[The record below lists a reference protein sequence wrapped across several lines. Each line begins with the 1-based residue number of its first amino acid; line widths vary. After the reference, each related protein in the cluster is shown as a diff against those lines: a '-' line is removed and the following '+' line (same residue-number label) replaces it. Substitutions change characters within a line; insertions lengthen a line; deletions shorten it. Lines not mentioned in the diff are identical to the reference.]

1 MAEESELTVE
11 DGSTGSKK
19 KLIIIIAVVLVLV
32 IGGVVGFL
40 LFAGGDDQAPAAA
53 TETEN
58 AQETVT
64 HTALYVGMPR
74 PFVFNIVGD
83 NRDRL
88 VQIKV
93 QLLVRGTANEEL
105 AKLHIPLIEGSL
117 LGVFSSASVEELS
130 TQEGKDKIRENS
142 LIETQ
147 KALKEITGKVVVE
160 KILFTGFVMQ

>member
-1 MAEESELTVE
+1 MAEESELQVE
-11 DGSTGSKK
+11 DGEGGSKK
-19 KLIIIIAVVLVLV
+19 KLFIIIGIVVVLL

-40 LFAGGDDQAPAAA
+40 LMSGGDDQAPAAA
-53 TETEN
+53 TPAAEATSS
-58 AQETVT
+58 VT

-83 NRDRL
+83 SRDRL

-93 QLLVRGTANEEL
+93 QLLVRGTDNEEM
-105 AKLHIPLIEGSL
+105 AKLHIPLIEGTL
-117 LGVFSSASVEELS
+117 LSVFSAASVEDLS
-130 TQEGKDKIRENS
+130 TQEGKDTLRENS
-142 LIETQ
+142 LVETQ